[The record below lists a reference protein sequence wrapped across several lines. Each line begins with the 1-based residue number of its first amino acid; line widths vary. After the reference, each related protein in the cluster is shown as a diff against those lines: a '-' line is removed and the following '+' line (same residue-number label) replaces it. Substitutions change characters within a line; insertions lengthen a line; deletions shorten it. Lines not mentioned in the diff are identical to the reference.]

1 MSWVGLGETSGKT
14 DPKYWDPQLT
24 KAKEELWKG
33 NIDTASKL
41 FAKISKELDT
51 VRSKSLQDA
60 ILVTKAEAHLGIWAV
75 GYRKNKLD
83 GAGYRAILQ
92 GVSNAYQLW
101 LFVAKAFILVSDTSP
116 DALFA
121 YQELLKLKP
130 SEKNALALLGVL
142 QKAEFSPAATN
153 LLKAVIAILPDD
165 LDSSIWYC
173 RWALKAGHPEK
184 AEAISLK
191 ILQRNPDHAEANRCL
206 GYLAETRQQWYSA
219 RDYYQISQDW
229 LRLAVCYNHLGDNSE
244 ALLALMKV
252 EQEKRMNSTWLYHA
266 GWANYK
272 TGSLEKASQYWQELA
287 ACSPQKGHQLVSF
300 IGEKLYY
307 QHLTDLSR
315 PDQPI
320 PETMPEEYK
329 NEVLLRRGA
338 ILLML
343 NRDLESAGKNFQ
355 QITSNYPKSTLLST
369 YLLASKNFNS
379 ADLSLDKI
387 AFEQLRK
394 ENNDASIYL
403 LIRGLWFATSRPD
416 LALLFLEK
424 ASQEGISHHL
434 SAHVLS
440 TIRWILTLS
449 AQNNGSMGLIAEVLP
464 FLEAEIER
472 PDKDET
478 PFYFAIYPSL
488 VAQKLKTDP
497 GVVIPWINSSPK
509 VEFISPIPWKM
520 VQAVY
525 YALHSAWIPALNAIQ
540 KEPAHDLEENLIHQG
555 VYQSAQNKEWQIT
568 GEILSRALNKYPDN
582 PAYLEWGTKLQGI
595 LLQRQWR
602 EHDYGTVEKQLQTTL
617 ISHPGDSQT
626 HHNLAILYTCWARE
640 QDEKNSIESSI
651 LYWKRAIGHWAV
663 VLSDNHYWISWM
675 KQHNHVYENE
685 NEKSAINNL
694 IDIQLP
700 DLLRT
705 YFSERENQV
714 GPVQADNYHYFSIL
728 LEQERDILLVIRRV
742 VKQAKNNSL
751 PEAVSRWLSP
761 VLVKEYAGEEIGKQ
775 LIKNLQQYKLSDAE
789 TKQIGFAFSYL
800 YEIHLMALS
809 GQYEPAL
816 NKLQSWEQK
825 RGGDKSDRAQA
836 SEEKAFVM
844 ERFIRDLLRRSL
856 CDDALK
862 RALENWQLQ
871 LENKAA
877 EKLYLEVSL
886 EWAKKRVQ
894 VHDYENAVNQLRRLR
909 KRISEVSLELDDQ
922 LAEALTS
929 WGWEALDEKQVGQAQ
944 DRFKEA
950 LELDSAN
957 LNAQS
962 GMVQVYLAYVIDAD
976 QKGDKK
982 SAYEYAQEMYKCL
995 QDVGTAT
1002 IYARACARYA
1012 LQLSESG
1019 MFQNAIGILNP
1030 AFQLPYDRSAF
1041 QLEKLMSGILTDYGA
1056 QLFNSGQ
1063 RSAGI
1068 EMARQAVS
1076 LDPENTVAAQNLRIA
1091 RGW

>member
-1 MSWVGLGETSGKT
+1 MSWVGFGETSGKT

-24 KAKEELWKG
+24 KAKDELWKG
-33 NIDTASKL
+33 NIDAAGKL
-41 FAKISKELDT
+41 FSKISKELDT
-51 VRSKSLQDA
+51 VRANSFQDD
-60 ILVTKAEAHLGIWAV
+60 IFVTKTEAQLGLWAV
-75 GYRKNKLD
+75 GYRKNERA

-92 GVSNAYQLW
+92 GVPNAYQLW
-101 LFVAKAFILVSDTSP
+101 LFVAKAFIFVSDISP
-116 DALFA
+116 DAMFA
-121 YQELLKLKP
+121 YQELLKLRP
-130 SEKNALALLGVL
+130 SEKNALALLGIL
-142 QKAEFSPAATN
+142 QKAEFSFAATE
-153 LLKAVIAILPDD
+153 LLEAVITILPDD
-165 LDSSIWYC
+165 LDSSIRYC
-173 RWALKAGHPEK
+173 RWAIKSRNSKK
-184 AEAISLK
+184 AELIAKRIISHS
-191 ILQRNPDHAEANRCL
+191 PHHTEANRCL
-206 GYLAETRQQWYSA
+206 GYLAEIQQAWSSA
-219 RDYYQISQDW
+219 REYYRKSQDW
-229 LRLAVCYNHLGDNSE
+229 LRMAVCCNHLGENSE

-252 EQEKRMNSTWLYHA
+252 EQEKQMNSTWLYHA

-272 TGSLEKASQYWQELA
+272 TSSLENASQYWQELA
-287 ACSPQKGHQLVSF
+287 AYSPQKGHQLVSF

-369 YLLASKNFNS
+369 YLIASKNFNN

-394 ENNDASIYL
+394 ETNDASIYL
-403 LIRGLWFATSRPD
+403 LMRGLWFATSRPD

-440 TIRWILTLS
+440 TIRWMLTPL
-449 AQNNGSMGLIAEVLP
+449 AQKNGSMGLLAEVLP

-497 GVVIPWINSSPK
+497 GVVIPWVNSSPE

-540 KEPAHDLEENLIHQG
+540 KEPAHDLEEKLIHQS

-582 PAYLEWGTKLQGI
+582 PAYLELGSKLQGI
-595 LLQRQWR
+595 LLQRQWG

-617 ISHPGDSQT
+617 MSHPGDSRT
-626 HHNLAILYTCWARE
+626 HHNLAILYTRWAME

-663 VLSDNHYWISWM
+663 VLSDNYYWISWM
-675 KQHNHVYENE
+675 KQNNHVYENE

-714 GPVQADNYHYFSIL
+714 SPVQADNYHYFSVL
-728 LEQERDILLVIRRV
+728 LEQELDTLLVVRRM
-742 VKQAKNNSL
+742 VKQVKNNSL

-775 LIKNLQQYKLSDAE
+775 LIKNLRRYKLSATE
-789 TKQIGFAFSYL
+789 TKQIELAYSYL
-800 YEIHLMALS
+800 YVIHLMALS
-809 GQYEPAL
+809 GQYELAL
-816 NKLQSWEQK
+816 KELQDREQK
-825 RGGDKSDRAQA
+825 RGIDKIDRARA
-836 SEEKAFVM
+836 TEEKAFVM
-844 ERFIRDLLRRSL
+844 ESFIHDLMKRSHW
-856 CDDALK
+856 DEALK
-862 RALENWQLQ
+862 RALENWQFQ
-871 LENKAA
+871 PGHNKA

-929 WGWEALDEKQVGQAQ
+929 WGWEALEEKQVSQAQ

-950 LELDSAN
+950 LGLDSAN
-957 LNAQS
+957 F
-962 GMVQVYLAYVIDAD
+962 
-976 QKGDKK
+976 
-982 SAYEYAQEMYKCL
+982 KCSEWH
-995 QDVGTAT
+995 GT
-1002 IYARACARYA
+1002 
-1012 LQLSESG
+1012 
-1019 MFQNAIGILNP
+1019 GI
-1030 AFQLPYDRSAF
+1030 FSVCDRC
-1041 QLEKLMSGILTDYGA
+1041 
-1056 QLFNSGQ
+1056 
-1063 RSAGI
+1063 RSK
-1068 EMARQAVS
+1068 
-1076 LDPENTVAAQNLRIA
+1076 
-1091 RGW
+1091 RG